1 MTHYRISPGAAPP
14 PYTQG
19 EQRDNT
25 QVDRDGFEQELFEI
39 YFYNFIYLFTC
50 FWLPWVFIA
59 VRAFSSCRELGLLLV
74 AACGLLVAVASLPV
88 EHGLTQAQQLAAPRH
103 VG

>member
-39 YFYNFIYLFTC
+39 YFYNFIYL
-50 FWLPWVFIA
+50 LVFGCPG
-59 VRAFSSCRELGLLLV
+59 SSLL
-74 AACGLLVAVASLPV
+74 CGLSPVAGSWGFSWLRRVGFSLQWLLFLWSTGS
-88 EHGLTQAQQLAAPRH
+88 HRLSS
-103 VG
+103 